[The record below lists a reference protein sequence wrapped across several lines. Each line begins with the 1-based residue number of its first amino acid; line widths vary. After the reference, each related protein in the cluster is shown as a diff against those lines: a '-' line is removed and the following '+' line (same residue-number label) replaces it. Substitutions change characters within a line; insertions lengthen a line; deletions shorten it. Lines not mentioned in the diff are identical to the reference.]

1 MADILVTMTETR
13 ENLLRE
19 YVIAKGA
26 EKATVLAKI
35 LEIEAEIESEKK
47 ETAAYAAAVLKMGP
61 CGEGRGY
68 PPLFAAHPRL
78 LKTVKCLP

>member
-47 ETAAYAAAVLKMGP
+47 RRQLMQ
-61 CGEGRGY
+61 
-68 PPLFAAHPRL
+68 PLS
-78 LKTVKCLP
+78 